1 MLKTEMRN
9 EKTTLLD
16 KMTPL
21 EICEVMNEENM
32 YSVLA
37 VEKALPEIAQA
48 IDLAAEAIGNG
59 GKMVYIGAGTSG
71 RLGIMDAAE
80 CPPTFGVDYET
91 GGIEGANHM
100 QIPAGMFG
108 LVAGRSGL
116 NFKHGV
122 IVPQGTIDS
131 GYMGSIKVKL
141 YNLSGQPFMIHRGD
155 RIAQIIFLRHESPEL
170 ETVDT
175 LSDTERGSGG
185 FGSTGV

>member
-1 MLKTEMRN
+1 MNVK
-9 EKTTLLD
+9 LD
-16 KMTPL
+16 AGAQMPVKAHETDAGYDLFAMQ
-21 EICEVMNEENM
+21 
-32 YSVLA
+32 SVY
-37 VEKALPEIAQA
+37 IN
-48 IDLAAEAIGNG
+48 GNG
-59 GKMVYIGAGTSG
+59 GS
-71 RLGIMDAAE
+71 AAVD
-80 CPPTFGVDYET
+80 TGVH
-91 GGIEGANHM
+91 IE
-100 QIPAGMFG
+100 IPAGMFG

-116 NFKHGV
+116 NFKNGV

-131 GYMGSIKVKL
+131 GYIGSIKVKL

>member
-1 MLKTEMRN
+1 MNVK
-9 EKTTLLD
+9 LD
-16 KMTPL
+16 AGAQMPVKAHETDAGYDL
-21 EICEVMNEENM
+21 FALQ
-32 YSVLA
+32 SVY
-37 VEKALPEIAQA
+37 IN
-48 IDLAAEAIGNG
+48 GNG
-59 GKMVYIGAGTSG
+59 GS
-71 RLGIMDAAE
+71 AAVD
-80 CPPTFGVDYET
+80 TGVH
-91 GGIEGANHM
+91 IE
-100 QIPAGMFG
+100 IPAGWFG

-116 NFKHGV
+116 NFKNGV